1 MIEFFCP
8 ILEHF
13 CPLFVQIAQ
22 MGLILPRWG
31 LISPRKPPPTPVLYS
46 AVTIAPLGICTNTKH
61 PQPHPKTPP
70 FSGLILKVGKMN
82 YCLGKMDPIWAK
94 CLKSGQNFSRSG
106 QKKII
111 HQDSKTAGRLYT
123 YGRWFV
129 KEIGCP
135 GGSSGGSNCKFL
147 LLHLFDSD
155 LKDS

>member
-1 MIEFFCP
+1 MSCPSRAVSGFC
-8 ILEHF
+8 LDR
-13 CPLFVQIAQ
+13 LKWGGGAQ
-22 MGLILPRWG
+22 SAALTPP
-31 LISPRKPPPTPVLYS
+31 SPPPLAGARRSRPHGCNMG
-46 AVTIAPLGICTNTKH
+46 APAASRARADPAGGAAARGGRGGRDGC
-61 PQPHPKTPP
+61 
-70 FSGLILKVGKMN
+70 GRD
-82 YCLGKMDPIWAK
+82 CLGKMEPNWAK